1 MINLIPPLPPLGKG
15 GRGDLKDIFKQEKR
29 GLQMSY
35 NNLIFEMDEGVG
47 IIKVNRPEVR
57 NVLNWETWMELED
70 VLKRLHAE
78 PTLRVGVITG
88 VGDEAF
94 IAGADLRML
103 KERTPQDAVQ
113 ASKKANE
120 ILLFMESME
129 EPMIAAINGWALGG
143 GCEIALACDIRIAS
157 DKAQIGQTEVRV
169 GIMPGYGGNVRLM
182 RLIGMGRAKEM
193 IYTGKIVNAEEAER
207 IGLVNRVVPHEKLM
221 EETLILAKQL
231 TKGPA
236 AIHVVKRSMFQA
248 SQHSLIEALTRDSEL
263 YGEVY
268 RTEDFKEGVTAF
280 LEKRKPV
287 FKNR

>member
-1 MINLIPPLPPLGKG
+1 MAYKNLIY
-15 GRGDLKDIFKQEKR
+15 E
-29 GLQMSY
+29 
-35 NNLIFEMDEGVG
+35 EDEGIG

-70 VLKRLHAE
+70 LLKGLHAE
-78 PTLRVGVITG
+78 PRIRVGVITG

-94 IAGADLRML
+94 IAGADLRMI
-103 KERTPQDAVQ
+103 KTRTPEDAVS
-113 ASKKANE
+113 ASKRANE
-120 ILLFMESME
+120 ILLLMEAME

-143 GCEIALACDIRIAS
+143 GCEVALACDIRIAS
-157 DKAQIGQTEVRV
+157 ERAQIGQTEVRV

-182 RLIGMGRAKEM
+182 RLIGPGLAKEM
-193 IYTGKIVNAEEAER
+193 IYTGKIVNATEAER

-221 EETLILAKQL
+221 EEALTLARQIAN
-231 TKGPA
+231 GPA
-236 AIHVVKRSMFQA
+236 SIHIAKRSMFYA
-248 SQHSLIEALTRDSEL
+248 SQHHLGEALTKDSEL

-268 RTEDFKEGVTAF
+268 QTEDFREGVTAF

>member
-1 MINLIPPLPPLGKG
+1 
-15 GRGDLKDIFKQEKR
+15 
-29 GLQMSY
+29 MSY
-35 NNLIFEMDEGVG
+35 KNWLYQKDGKVGV
-47 IIKVNRPEVR
+47 IKMNRPEVR
-57 NVLNWETWMELED
+57 NSLNWETWMELEEI
-70 VLKRLHAE
+70 LKQLHAD
-78 PTLRVGVITG
+78 PDIRVGIVTG

-103 KERTPQDAVQ
+103 KERTPQDAIN

-157 DKAQIGQTEVRV
+157 EKAQIGQTEVRV

-182 RLIGMGRAKEM
+182 RLIGAGRAKEM
-193 IYTGKIVNAEEAER
+193 IYTGKMVSAVEAER

-221 EETLILAKQL
+221 EEALTIARQIAQGPASIHCAKQAMFH
-231 TKGPA
+231 A
-236 AIHVVKRSMFQA
+236 AQLPLR
-248 SQHSLIEALTRDSEL
+248 EALLKDSEI

-268 RTEDFKEGVTAF
+268 KTKDFKEGVAAF

-287 FKNR
+287 FRNE

>member
-1 MINLIPPLPPLGKG
+1 MGYKNLIY
-15 GRGDLKDIFKQEKR
+15 ET
-29 GLQMSY
+29 
-35 NNLIFEMDEGVG
+35 DEGVG

-57 NVLNWETWMELED
+57 NVLNWDTWMELED
-70 VLKRLHAE
+70 VLKRLHDD
-78 PTLRVGVITG
+78 PNIRVGIITG

-103 KERTPQDAVQ
+103 KDRTPQDAID
-113 ASKKANE
+113 ASNKANE

-143 GCEIALACDIRIAS
+143 GSEIALACDIRIAS

-182 RLIGMGRAKEM
+182 RLIGSGRAKEM

-221 EETLILAKQL
+221 GEAMILAKQIA
-231 TKGPA
+231 KGPA
-236 AIHVVKRSMFQA
+236 SIHFAKKAMFEA
-248 SQHSLIEALTRDSEL
+248 SQLLLREALKMDSEL

-268 RTEDFKEGVTAF
+268 KTKDFKEGVTAF
-280 LEKRKPV
+280 LEKRKPI
-287 FKNR
+287 FKNL

>member
-1 MINLIPPLPPLGKG
+1 MTYKNLIY
-15 GRGDLKDIFKQEKR
+15 ET
-29 GLQMSY
+29 
-35 NNLIFEMDEGVG
+35 DERVG

-70 VLKRLHAE
+70 ALKRLHE
-78 PTLRVGVITG
+78 DPNLRVGIIIG

-94 IAGADLRML
+94 IGGADLRML
-103 KERTPQDAVQ
+103 KERSPQDAID

-120 ILLFMESME
+120 ILLFMESMD

-157 DKAQIGQTEVRV
+157 EKAQIGQTEARV

-182 RLIGMGRAKEM
+182 RLIGSGRAKEM
-193 IYTGKIVNAEEAER
+193 IYTGKIANAEEAER
-207 IGLVNRVVPHEKLM
+207 IGLVNRIVPHAKLM
-221 EETLILAKQL
+221 EETLALAKEIA
-231 TKGPA
+231 KGPA
-236 AIHVVKRSMFQA
+236 AIHLAQKAMFQA
-248 SQHSLIEALTRDSEL
+248 FQRPYQEALKIDSEL

-268 RTEDFKEGVTAF
+268 KTEDFKEGVTAF
-280 LEKRKPV
+280 LEKRKPS

>member
-1 MINLIPPLPPLGKG
+1 MSYKNLIYEIDD
-15 GRGDLKDIFKQEKR
+15 RV
-29 GLQMSY
+29 
-35 NNLIFEMDEGVG
+35 GV
-47 IIKVNRPEVR
+47 IKINRPEVR

-70 VLKRLHAE
+70 VLKQLRSE
-78 PTLRVGVITG
+78 PNVRVGIITG

-103 KERTPQDAVQ
+103 KERTPQDAVN

-157 DKAQIGQTEVRV
+157 EKAQIGQTEVRV

-182 RLIGMGRAKEM
+182 RLIGSGRAKEM

-221 EETLILAKQL
+221 EEAMALARQIAQ
-231 TKGPA
+231 GPA
-236 AIHVVKRSMFQA
+236 SVHFAKRAMFHA
-248 SQHSLIEALTRDSEL
+248 SQLSLREALIKDSEI

-268 RTEDFKEGVTAF
+268 KTKDFKEGVTAF

-287 FKNR
+287 FKNE

>member
-1 MINLIPPLPPLGKG
+1 MTNQWSLRFFSNLLGDGELRNKKRWRIPMIYKNLIYETDGS
-15 GRGDLKDIFKQEKR
+15 I
-29 GLQMSY
+29 
-35 NNLIFEMDEGVG
+35 G
-47 IIKVNRPEVR
+47 IIKINRPEVR

-70 VLKRLHAE
+70 VLKRLHSE
-78 PTLRVGVITG
+78 PNIRVGIITG

-94 IAGADLRML
+94 VAGADLRML
-103 KERTPQDAVQ
+103 KDRTPQDAVN

-157 DKAQIGQTEVRV
+157 EKAQIGQTEVRV

-182 RLIGMGRAKEM
+182 RLIGPGRAKEM
-193 IYTGKIVNAEEAER
+193 IYTGRIVNAGEAER

-221 EETLILAKQL
+221 EEAMTLARQIAQ
-231 TKGPA
+231 GPA
-236 AIHVVKRSMFQA
+236 SVHFAKRAMFHA
-248 SQHSLIEALTRDSEL
+248 SQLSLKEALTKDSEI

-268 RTEDFKEGVTAF
+268 KTKDFKEGVTAF

-287 FKNR
+287 FRND

>member
-1 MINLIPPLPPLGKG
+1 
-15 GRGDLKDIFKQEKR
+15 
-29 GLQMSY
+29 MSY
-35 NNLIFEMDEGVG
+35 KNLIFETDDRIG
-47 IIKVNRPEVR
+47 IIKINRPEVR

-70 VLKRLHAE
+70 VLKQLHSK
-78 PTLRVGVITG
+78 PNIRVGIITG

-94 IAGADLRML
+94 VAGADLRML
-103 KERTPQDAVQ
+103 KERTPQDAIN

-129 EPMIAAINGWALGG
+129 EPVIAAINGWALGG

-157 DKAQIGQTEVRV
+157 EKAQIGQTEVRV

-182 RLIGMGRAKEM
+182 RLIGSGRAKEM
-193 IYTGKIVNAEEAER
+193 IYTGKIVDAREAER

-221 EETLILAKQL
+221 GEATALARQIAQGPASVHLAKQ
-231 TKGPA
+231 A
-236 AIHVVKRSMFQA
+236 MFHA
-248 SQHSLIEALTRDSEL
+248 SQLSLREALLKDSEI

-268 RTEDFKEGVTAF
+268 KTKDFKEGVTAF

-287 FKNR
+287 FKNE